1 MSSNLVIDN
10 LLHKHEAILAQMK
23 LVNELV
29 DERKSIKTGPNM
41 AYWKM
46 NLQQS
51 INYLHEGLKQ
61 HYLYE
66 NEVLP
71 FLAGNSLMDAILL
84 ERQTMMK
91 RLEEIDFLLLN
102 ISPEGLSAIWNN
114 VRKVISNFSQ
124 WLFDHHMLEDVMLK
138 NLKTNLQPQ
147 PQPQSQ
153 YRVLV
158 NAI

>member
-1 MSSNLVIDN
+1 MSNNLIIDS

-23 LVNELV
+23 LVNSLV
-29 DERKSIKTGPNM
+29 DEWKISKTGPNM

-51 INYLHEGLKQ
+51 ISYLYEGLKQ
-61 HYLYE
+61 HYVYE

-71 FLAGNSLMDAILL
+71 FLARSPLMDAFLL
-84 ERQTMMK
+84 ERQTMIK

-102 ISPEGLSAIWNN
+102 ISPEGLAPIWDN

-124 WLFDHHMLEDVMLK
+124 WLVDHHMLEDAMLK
-138 NLKTNLQPQ
+138 NLKTTLQ

-158 NAI
+158 NAV